1 MEIEGN
7 NFQRCARCLSRY
19 FALPTLL
26 LALTLTSA
34 AVVHAADDVSARKV
48 IFVTLNAGESY
59 VINNVSD
66 GTTPAV
72 HVLNNPNALIVSS
85 DKPGEVVLVAAA
97 AGQWAID
104 VTAADGQALRYK
116 VSVNAIATPFTNP
129 LAPGKNPPA
138 LGSPHFGSAADR
150 TVTIA
155 DSSAVLPPATSP
167 QPSSNGSSRTAS
179 ATSPSFAAPAGASGS
194 SPSAASSTKNAS
206 PGGATLAFA
215 NASLTTSPPLAAPSA
230 SSIGLPPTGVP
241 SQPSA
246 PPSTTLAQ
254 ASSSPPP
261 SLASSTAP
269 IPAYAAPAASSP
281 MLSVRQP
288 EPGQIEQFR
297 SNPPRVP
304 SSPSVGGGRHYLPVD
319 VIELSASSSRIIDFP
334 KRLKRISIAD
344 STIADVEVITPYQI
358 NLVGHK
364 EGFTTL
370 AIWDSTGRYEERQIR
385 IDPYGKQQV
394 MLNVIVAELDRSRLE
409 QEGINWTLS
418 MPNQGISLVG
428 LPGQVATPYS
438 PSVTLTPTTVL
449 GAGTATQTTVSESAT
464 GTLPGAGSLIPL
476 LLSSTI
482 NYGLAA
488 GNSNFQTQFFFQ
500 ALENHNFAK
509 ILAEPRLLANSGEK
523 AEFLSG
529 GEIPIVVAQALN
541 TSIVFKKFGTS
552 VIFIPTVIGS
562 DDIQLEVRPEVSQPD
577 YAHAVQLF
585 GFSVPAF
592 VTRTAQTSVR
602 LRNDQTL
609 IIAGLI
615 LHTKTSQLQKTP
627 YLGDIPYV
635 GALFRSTSYQDQ
647 ENDLV
652 MTVTPEIVAPIPVNG
667 VAAYPTDRG
676 PLSPAETAT
685 GPVYPQDV
693 TRPRF

>member
-1 MEIEGN
+1 M
-7 NFQRCARCLSRY
+7 
-19 FALPTLL
+19 
-26 LALTLTSA
+26 LT
-34 AVVHAADDVSARKV
+34 
-48 IFVTLNAGESY
+48 
-59 VINNVSD
+59 
-66 GTTPAV
+66 
-72 HVLNNPNALIVSS
+72 
-85 DKPGEVVLVAAA
+85 
-97 AGQWAID
+97 
-104 VTAADGQALRYK
+104 
-116 VSVNAIATPFTNP
+116 
-129 LAPGKNPPA
+129 
-138 LGSPHFGSAADR
+138 
-150 TVTIA
+150 
-155 DSSAVLPPATSP
+155 
-167 QPSSNGSSRTAS
+167 
-179 ATSPSFAAPAGASGS
+179 
-194 SPSAASSTKNAS
+194 
-206 PGGATLAFA
+206 
-215 NASLTTSPPLAAPSA
+215 
-230 SSIGLPPTGVP
+230 
-241 SQPSA
+241 
-246 PPSTTLAQ
+246 
-254 ASSSPPP
+254 
-261 SLASSTAP
+261 
-269 IPAYAAPAASSP
+269 
-281 MLSVRQP
+281 VRQP

-297 SNPPRVP
+297 TNPPTRP
-304 SSPSVGGGRHYLPVD
+304 GSPSVSGNADYLPGD
-319 VIELSASSSRIIDFP
+319 VIELSASSSRIINFP
-334 KRLKRISIAD
+334 RLRRVSIAD
-344 STIADVEVITPYQI
+344 SSIADVEVITPYQI

-370 AIWDSTGRYEERQIR
+370 AVWYSNGHYEERQIR

-438 PSVTLTPTTVL
+438 ASDTLTANEVL
-449 GAGTATQTTVSESAT
+449 GAGTPSQTVVSQTAT
-464 GTLPGAGSLIPL
+464 GTVPGAGALIPL

-482 NYGLAA
+482 NYALAA

-635 GALFRSTSYQDQ
+635 GALFRTTSYQDQ

-676 PLSPAETAT
+676 PLSPSETAT

>member
-7 NFQRCARCLSRY
+7 NFQRRARCLSVH
-19 FALPTLL
+19 FALPTIL
-26 LALTLTSA
+26 LALTLTAA
-34 AVVHAADDVSARKV
+34 AVVHAADDASARKV
-48 IFVTLNAGESY
+48 IFVTLNAGETY

-72 HVLNNPNALIVSS
+72 HVFNNPHALIVSS
-85 DKPGEVVLVAAA
+85 DKPGEVLLVAAA

-104 VTAADGQALRYK
+104 VTTADGQALRYK
-116 VSVNAIATPFTNP
+116 VSVNAIANPFTNP

-138 LGSPHFGSAADR
+138 LGSPHFGSAADKNF
-150 TVTIA
+150 TV
-155 DSSAVLPPATSP
+155 
-167 QPSSNGSSRTAS
+167 AS
-179 ATSPSFAAPAGASGS
+179 TTTAPAVTSGS
-194 SPSAASSTKNAS
+194 SPSASSAANGAS
-206 PGGATLAFA
+206 PGGSTMGFA
-215 NASLTTSPPLAAPSA
+215 NASSTTPTVPAAPSV
-230 SSIGLPPTGVP
+230 SSIGPPSTGVP
-241 SQPSA
+241 SQSSA
-246 PPSTTLAQ
+246 PTTTLAQ
-254 ASSSPPP
+254 AASLPPVSS
-261 SLASSTAP
+261 AAV
-269 IPAYAAPAASSP
+269 IPAYPASAASSP
-281 MLSVRQP
+281 LLSQP
-288 EPGQIEQFR
+288 APGQLVQYR
-297 SNPPRVP
+297 TNPPTRP
-304 SSPSVGGGRHYLPVD
+304 RSPSVSGNADFLPGD
-319 VIELSASSSRIIDFP
+319 VIELSASSSRIINFP
-334 KRLKRISIAD
+334 RLRRVSIAD
-344 STIADVEVITPYQI
+344 SSIADVEVISPYQI

-370 AIWDSTGRYEERQIR
+370 AVWYSTGHYEERQIR
-385 IDPYGKQQV
+385 VDPYGKQQV

-409 QEGINWTLS
+409 QQGINWTLT

-428 LPGQVATPYS
+428 MPGNVATPYS

-449 GAGTATQTTVSESAT
+449 GAGTATQTSVSESAQ

-476 LLSSTI
+476 LLSPTI

-488 GNSNFQTQFFFQ
+488 GNSNFQTQFFFE

-562 DDIQLEVRPEVSQPD
+562 DTIQLDVKPEVSQPD

-615 LHTKTSQLQKTP
+615 LHTKTSELEKTP
-627 YLGDIPYV
+627 YLGDLPYV
-635 GALFRSTSYQDQ
+635 GALFRTTSYQDQ

-652 MTVTPEIVAPIPVNG
+652 MTVTPEIVAPIPVSG
-667 VAAYPTDRG
+667 IAAYPTDRG
-676 PLSPAETAT
+676 PMSASEVAT
-685 GPVYPQDV
+685 QPIYPQDV

>member
-7 NFQRCARCLSRY
+7 NFRLRACCLAFRIL
-19 FALPTLL
+19 LPTIL
-26 LALTLTSA
+26 LALTLAGAA
-34 AVVHAADDVSARKV
+34 AVHANDDTPARK
-48 IFVTLNAGESY
+48 IISVTLSAGETYIIDNLSE
-59 VINNVSD
+59 
-66 GTTPAV
+66 GTTPSVQVFA
-72 HVLNNPNALIVSS
+72 NPHALVVSS
-85 DKPGEVVLVAAA
+85 DKPGEMVLLAAA
-97 AGQWAID
+97 SGQWAID
-104 VTAADGQALRYK
+104 VTTADGQALRYK
-116 VSVNAIATPFTNP
+116 VTVNAIATPFTDP

-138 LGSPHFGSAADR
+138 LGSPHFGTAADR
-150 TVTIA
+150 TANVASRNAT
-155 DSSAVLPPATSP
+155 PPA
-167 QPSSNGSSRTAS
+167 
-179 ATSPSFAAPAGASGS
+179 ATPL
-194 SPSAASSTKNAS
+194 AASSAS
-206 PGGATLAFA
+206 SSSAATSAPLSRSTMGFVNSSSTAPMI
-215 NASLTTSPPLAAPSA
+215 PPAPSA
-230 SSIGLPPTGVP
+230 STTGIEPTAA
-241 SQPSA
+241 SNQSAA
-246 PPSTTLAQ
+246 PPRVLAQ
-254 ASSSPPP
+254 ASTLPPV
-261 SLASSTAP
+261 SSTSSAAVV
-269 IPAYAAPAASSP
+269 PAYANPVASSP
-281 MLSVRQP
+281 MLSVTQP
-288 EPGQIEQFR
+288 EPGQVQQFR
-297 SNPPRVP
+297 TNPPVVP
-304 SSPSVGGGRHYLPVD
+304 ASPSVAGSPSFSAGNYLPGD
-319 VIELSASSSRIIDFP
+319 VVELSASSSRIIDFHH
-334 KRLKRISIAD
+334 RLKRISIAD
-344 STIADVEVITPYQI
+344 SSIADVEVITPYQI

-364 EGFTTL
+364 AGFTTL
-370 AIWDSTGRYEERQIR
+370 AVWDVNNHYEERQVR

-409 QEGINWTLS
+409 QQGINWTLT

-428 LPGQVATPYS
+428 LPGNVATPYS

-476 LLSSTI
+476 LLSPTI

-488 GNSNFQTQFFFQ
+488 GNSNFQTQFFFE

-552 VIFIPTVIGS
+552 VIFVPTVIGS
-562 DDIQLEVRPEVSQPD
+562 DAIQLEVKPEVSQPD

-627 YLGDIPYV
+627 YLGDIPYL
-635 GALFRSTSYQDQ
+635 GALFRTTSYQDQ

-652 MTVTPEIVAPIPVNG
+652 MTVTPEIVAPVPANG
-667 VAAYPTDRG
+667 VVAYPTDRG
-676 PLSPAETAT
+676 PMSRSDVVTQPI
-685 GPVYPQDV
+685 YPQDV
-693 TRPRF
+693 SRPRF